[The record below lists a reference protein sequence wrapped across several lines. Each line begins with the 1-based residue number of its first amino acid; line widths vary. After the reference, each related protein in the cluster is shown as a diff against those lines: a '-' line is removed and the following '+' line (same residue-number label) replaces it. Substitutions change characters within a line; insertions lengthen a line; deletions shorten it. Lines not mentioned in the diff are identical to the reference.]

1 MKRLYEN
8 IEDINIRGGIDQL
21 SEVVRTIDKSLQ
33 NIANNTDQLVEY
45 LAKYSNSNKGAQYEN
60 VIRTSMYL
68 RDELFDAA
76 LELNDMQKQIVAYQN
91 KIYRYEDMA
100 ESAQQ
105 PNPYLITKRQISV
118 ENSITHFNQSDMM
131 EVVEILKNYSER
143 VSHHIKMIEENKNS
157 IAAVWRDTQY
167 DDFAEFIDEVTG
179 KINDAIKLFE
189 EYVNY
194 LEEKIK
200 ELS

>member
-8 IEDINIRGGIDQL
+8 IEDINISGGIDQL

-45 LAKYSNSNKGAQYEN
+45 LAKYSNSNKGAQYEK

-91 KIYRYEDMA
+91 KIYRYEDMS

-118 ENSITHFNQSDMM
+118 ENSITQFNQSDMM
-131 EVVEILKNYSER
+131 EVVEILRNYSER
-143 VSHHIKMIEENKNS
+143 VHHHIKMIEEKKNS

>member
-118 ENSITHFNQSDMM
+118 ENSITQFNQSDMM
-131 EVVEILKNYSER
+131 EVVEIMKNYSER